1 MPKHTKLYTFIEPV
15 PIVKKPKI
23 KLTDIFKKI
32 KKNKLIIY
40 NAV

>member
-23 KLTDIFKKI
+23 KLKDIFMLRPRASSAITYKK
-32 KKNKLIIY
+32 
-40 NAV
+40 